1 MTFMYDDKAQVT
13 CTEKTVEAL
22 AGKSGAI
29 LKVTYREEGGE
40 RIATRIEGAA
50 LSPSARSGPRPLEI
64 VVHTLSVCDADRI
77 SATIITRF
85 FAIPF
90 SWFFASAFLTE
101 GSEGWCAT
109 KGQS

>member
-50 LSPSARSGPRPLEI
+50 LSPSAKRASPTGNRRPHSQRL
-64 VVHTLSVCDADRI
+64 
-77 SATIITRF
+77 
-85 FAIPF
+85 
-90 SWFFASAFLTE
+90 
-101 GSEGWCAT
+101 
-109 KGQS
+109 